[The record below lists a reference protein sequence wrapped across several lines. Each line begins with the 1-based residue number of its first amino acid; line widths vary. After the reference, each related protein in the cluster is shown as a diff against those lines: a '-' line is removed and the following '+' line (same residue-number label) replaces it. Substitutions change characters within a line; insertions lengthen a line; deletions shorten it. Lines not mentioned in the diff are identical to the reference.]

1 MFNRI
6 RNYIKNKGLCY
17 TAASKSGK
25 VELSICSDL
34 NAARVTTP
42 YSNSVVDLDDVVSA
56 LTEAYRAAQDASD
69 DRVAEEVHSIR
80 HTIVGVYA

>member
-6 RNYIKNKGLCY
+6 RDYIKNKGLCY

-25 VELSICSDL
+25 VELSVCADL
-34 NAARVTTP
+34 NAARVATP
-42 YSNSVVDLDDVVSA
+42 YSNTLVDLDDLPSA
-56 LTEAYRAAQDASD
+56 LTEAYRAAEDASD

-80 HTIVGVYA
+80 HAIAGVYA

>member
-6 RNYIKNKGLCY
+6 RDYIKNKGLCY

-25 VELSICSDL
+25 VELSICADL
-34 NAARVTTP
+34 NAARVETP
-42 YSNSVVDLDDVVSA
+42 YTNTLVDLDDVISA
-56 LTEAYRAAQDASD
+56 LTEAYKDAQDAAD

-80 HTIVGVYA
+80 QTIAKVYV